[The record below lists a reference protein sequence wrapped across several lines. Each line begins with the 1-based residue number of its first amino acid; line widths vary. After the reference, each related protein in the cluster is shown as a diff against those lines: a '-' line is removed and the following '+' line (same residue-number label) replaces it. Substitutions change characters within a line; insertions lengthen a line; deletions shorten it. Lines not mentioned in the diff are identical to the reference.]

1 MTTRHMLQHI
11 NAARDTPALRY
22 ARRCLCNVY
31 GKRAFCK
38 HVCVDL
44 IQRGIMLPPLLF
56 TADDDDGVFACG
68 GGARA
73 GRPLLHHPGQFRK
86 REEGPAQREQG
97 SAVSCRK
104 RQRAASTQQSP
115 HTGGKRQRAKPSVK
129 NKRSYNQ
136 CRAQASPEPGPFSPP
151 RKVQKTDASSTEQK
165 PSSSLRGR
173 GTLSAAPATRVSRG
187 GSSSSSPAKRCS
199 PRKTHRRNEP
209 GERTQFK
216 IAEDQETHC
225 DSAVQSMH
233 IQSIRHIKTR
243 CKGTVECRLSDAH
256 RGHGLHAAH
265 DIPAG
270 HPLAV
275 MSAGRVCQGPAPVH
289 AVRVGEQR
297 YQQYEDPDR
306 VREKLTSAA
315 LHAGGM
321 QVADI
326 LSTAGGLANE
336 ADDCNEVN
344 ALIVTVPPPAHGRP
358 AARKNPVTVLVACT
372 DIQQGAEILTDYGQ
386 CDEGERWSHR
396 ERAQRSGV
404 GYESGYLHPH

>member
-1 MTTRHMLQHI
+1 M
-11 NAARDTPALRY
+11 
-22 ARRCLCNVY
+22 
-31 GKRAFCK
+31 
-38 HVCVDL
+38 
-44 IQRGIMLPPLLF
+44 QRGIMVPPLLF
-56 TADDDDGVFACG
+56 TADDDDGVVSFG

-73 GRPLLHHPGQFRK
+73 GRRPQHRPGQFRT
-86 REEGPAQREQG
+86 REEGPARREQG
-97 SAVSCRK
+97 GAVSSRK
-104 RQRAASTQQSP
+104 RQRVASAQQRP
-115 HTGGKRQRAKPSVK
+115 QTGGQRQSASPSVK
-129 NKRSYNQ
+129 TKRSRNMS
-136 CRAQASPEPGPFSPP
+136 RAQASPALPP
-151 RKVQKTDASSTEQK
+151 
-165 PSSSLRGR
+165 
-173 GTLSAAPATRVSRG
+173 APPPRVSRAG
-187 GSSSSSPAKRCS
+187 RKDTLKTAVSSPTQAPSSCRRDSASPAWRGDRVGHQEQTEASCARRGSSSSSPVKRSS
-199 PRKTHRRNEP
+199 PRKTQRQLEH

-225 DSAVQSMH
+225 DSAVQSMTN
-233 IQSIRHIKTR
+233 QTTRDIKSR

-256 RGHGLHAAH
+256 RGHGLRAAH

-275 MSAGRVCQGPAPVH
+275 MSAGRVLQGPAPVH

-306 VREKLTSAA
+306 VREKLTIAA
-315 LHAGGM
+315 QHAGGM

-386 CDEGERWSHR
+386 CAEGERWSHR

-404 GYESGYLHPH
+404 GEVCESGYFHPH

>member
-1 MTTRHMLQHI
+1 MLLVQSHMCMVSHTYASGHIAHLHMTPRHMFQHI
-11 NAARDTPALRY
+11 NAARDSPALRY

-44 IQRGIMLPPLLF
+44 MKRGIMSPPLLF
-56 TADDDDGVFACG
+56 TADDDDGVLACG

-86 REEGPAQREQG
+86 REEGPARREQG

-115 HTGGKRQRAKPSVK
+115 HTGGKRQRGKPSVK
-129 NKRSYNQ
+129 KKRPNNK
-136 CRAQASPEPGPFSPP
+136 CRAQASPEPGPFAPP
-151 RKVQKTDASSTEQK
+151 RKMQKNDA
-165 PSSSLRGR
+165 
-173 GTLSAAPATRVSRG
+173 RG
-187 GSSSSSPAKRCS
+187 GSSSASPAKRSS
-199 PRKTHRRNEP
+199 PRKTHRQLEH

-233 IQSIRHIKTR
+233 IESIRDIKTR

-306 VREKLTSAA
+306 VRQKLTSAA

-358 AARKNPVTVLVACT
+358 AARKNPMTVLVACT